1 MKRLLIG
8 TILATFSLG
17 ACQTARTQN
26 NPQVVTTP
34 LSETPSATPVGDS
47 TPAMEMT
54 APTATSTPIPAN
66 AATVPAAP
74 KLSYSSC
81 HVQGPYIAMTF
92 DDGPSAKDTPRL
104 LDMLKARN
112 IKVTFF
118 VLGEMV
124 QQSPD
129 LLKRMAAEGHEIA
142 NHSWNHPQ
150 LTKLN
155 AEGLRKQLGNTS
167 DEIEQVTG
175 KRPTLMRPP
184 YGATNA
190 ALTKTINEQYGMKVI
205 LWSVDPLD
213 WKVRNADHVYSEIM
227 KQTQQGGIILSHDIH
242 PTTVD
247 AMPRTLDALLAK
259 GYKFVTVSELIAMNR
274 EVPPA
279 PKKEATPAPAK
290 KAKENLASGR

>member
-1 MKRLLIG
+1 MKRFLIG
-8 TILATFSLG
+8 PFLAIFALT
-17 ACQTARTQN
+17 ACAQTQTT
-26 NPQVVTTP
+26 PQVVTAP
-34 LSETPSATPVGDS
+34 AAAGTPSATPMGDS
-47 TPAMEMT
+47 TPPAAM
-54 APTATSTPIPAN
+54 ATPAAN
-66 AATVPAAP
+66 VVPAP
-74 KLSYSSC
+74 PHYSYSSC
-81 HVQGPYIAMTF
+81 HVQGPYVAMTF

-104 LDMLKARN
+104 LDMLKERN

-129 LLKRMAAEGHEIA
+129 ILKRMAAEGHEIA
-142 NHSWNHPQ
+142 NHSWSHPQ

-190 ALTKTINEQYGMKVI
+190 SLTKTINEQYGMKVI
-205 LWSVDPLD
+205 LWDVDPLD
-213 WKVRNADHVYSEIM
+213 WKYHNSQHVHDEIL
-227 KQTQQGGIILSHDIH
+227 KAAQPGSIILSHDIH
-242 PTTVD
+242 PTTVS
-247 AMPRTLDALLAK
+247 AMPQTLDDLLAK

>member
-1 MKRLLIG
+1 MTNMKRFLLG
-8 TILATFSLG
+8 SCLAIFSLA
-17 ACQTARTQN
+17 ACQTAQTQSN
-26 NPQVVTTP
+26 SPQVVTAPAPATA
-34 LSETPSATPVGDS
+34 PSATPVGDS
-47 TPAMEMT
+47 TPAAT
-54 APTATSTPIPAN
+54 A
-66 AATVPAAP
+66 AATPDASVPAGP
-74 KLSYSSC
+74 RLSYSEC

-104 LDMLKARN
+104 LAMLKERN

-142 NHSWNHPQ
+142 SHSWNHPQ

-155 AEGLRKQLGNTS
+155 AEGLKKQLGNTS
-167 DEIEQVTG
+167 DEIEQLLG

-190 ALTKTINEQYGMKVI
+190 NLTKLINEQYGMKVI
-205 LWSVDPLD
+205 LWDVDPLD
-213 WKVRNADHVYSEIM
+213 WKYHNSQHVHDEIL
-227 KQTQQGGIILSHDIH
+227 KQTHAGSIILSHDIH

-247 AMPRTLDALLAK
+247 AMPKTLDDLLAK

-290 KAKENLASGR
+290 KPKQS

>member
-1 MKRLLIG
+1 MKRFLLG
-8 TILATFSLG
+8 SFLAILSLA
-17 ACQTARTQN
+17 ACQTAQTQS
-26 NPQVVTTP
+26 NPQVVTTAAP
-34 LSETPSATPVGDS
+34 TVAPSATPVGDS
-47 TPAMEMT
+47 TPA
-54 APTATSTPIPAN
+54 A
-66 AATVPAAP
+66 AATPDASVPAAP
-74 KLSYSSC
+74 HYSYSSC

-104 LDMLKARN
+104 LDMLKERN

-150 LTKLN
+150 LTKLG
-155 AEGLRKQLGNTS
+155 ADGLRKQLGNTC
-167 DEIEQVTG
+167 DEIEQIIG

-190 ALTKTINEQYGMKVI
+190 ALTKQINEQYGMKVI
-205 LWSVDPLD
+205 LWDVDPLD
-213 WKVRNADHVYSEIM
+213 WKYHNSQHVHDEIL
-227 KQTQQGGIILSHDIH
+227 KQTRAGSIILSHDIH

-247 AMPRTLDALLAK
+247 AMPKTFDDLLAK